1 MKNTTA
7 LIVMNPENVNAL
19 TNRELR
25 SNVKQMI
32 KAMASMN
39 KNTWQYAIAVH
50 NIIVNDL
57 HKDDFQTIDNFAKA
71 MDTTKGNLSKYV
83 NAVSVLTALEQYGY
97 TVENISC
104 GSAYLLSTLKEDFT
118 AFMEKYVKVDFSKMT
133 KSQLEDLIKKFKE
146 KDVVADE
153 EAETEAEAEAEAETE
168 AEETK
173 GTELEAYIVENNLV
187 FTYRKK
193 EYIVP
198 LKDLKGYIQE

>member
-57 HKDDFQTIDNFAKA
+57 HKDDFKTVDNFAKA
-71 MDTTKGNLSKYV
+71 MDTTKSNLSKYV
-83 NAVSVLTALEQYGY
+83 NAVLALPLLEQYGY
-97 TVENISC
+97 NVENISC
-104 GSAYLLSTLKEDFT
+104 GSAYLLSTLRGELT
-118 AFMEKYVKVDFSKMT
+118 AFMEKHVKVDFSKMT
-133 KSQLEDLIKKFKE
+133 KSQLEELIKKFKE

-153 EAETEAEAEAEAETE
+153 EAEADAEAEAE

-173 GTELEAYIVENNLV
+173 GTEVEAYIVENNLV

-198 LKDLKGYIQE
+198 LKDLKGYIQK